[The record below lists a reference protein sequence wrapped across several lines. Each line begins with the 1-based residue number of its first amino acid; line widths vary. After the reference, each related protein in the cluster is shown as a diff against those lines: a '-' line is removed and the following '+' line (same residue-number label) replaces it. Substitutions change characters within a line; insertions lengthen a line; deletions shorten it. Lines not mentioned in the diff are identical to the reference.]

1 MTDLLNKRFDIA
13 RWIAGEIA
21 GTLDEGERALLERW
35 RQESP
40 RHEEEYREAR
50 AYILS
55 REERAGKE
63 MVRGEW
69 QRFERKHYGRRVV
82 WRTVVRYAAMLVLPL
97 CAAGWLW
104 FSGDG
109 EGRLSRTDDTE
120 IVPGG
125 GKAVLIL
132 ANGQSVELRDEKG
145 LQVDTG
151 GSVVS
156 AAGEKV
162 VYRQPTDSS
171 TVEKYNTLVVPRG
184 GEFFLELPDGTRVWL
199 NSESKLHF
207 PLRFKGNRREVKLEG
222 EGYFEVMKDTT
233 APFHVLANGADL
245 RVLGTSFNVTTYR
258 GRMVATLVEGR
269 VCLTYGDESVLML
282 PNVQAEVLPENGEIV
297 TRVVDVK
304 HYTLWKDG
312 IFYFEGADLATIME
326 RLSQWYDVNVT
337 FGNEELKK
345 SRFSVEMKRYERI
358 RDLLMKI
365 EKTHKV
371 RFLIQGRE
379 VRVEEYREPGN

>member
-1 MTDLLNKRFDIA
+1 MTDLLKKRFDVA

-40 RHEEEYREAR
+40 RYEEEYREAR

-63 MVRGEW
+63 MVKGEW
-69 QRFERKHYGRRVV
+69 QRFERKHYGRRLV
-82 WRTVVRYAAMLVLPL
+82 WRTVARYAAMLVLPL
-97 CAAGWLW
+97 CVVGWLW

-109 EGRLSRTDDTE
+109 EGRLSRTEDTE

-125 GKAVLIL
+125 GKALLIL
-132 ANGQSVELRDEKG
+132 ANGQSVELWDEKG

-162 VYRQPTDSS
+162 VYRQQADSS
-171 TVEKYNTLVVPRG
+171 TAEKYNTLVVPRG

-222 EGYFEVMKDTT
+222 EGYFEVMKDAT

-269 VCLTYGDESVLML
+269 LCLTYRDESVLML
-282 PNVQAEVLPENGEIV
+282 PNVQAEVLPENGKIV
-297 TRVVDVK
+297 TRMVDVK

-345 SRFSVEMKRYERI
+345 SRFSVEMKRYEHI

>member
-1 MTDLLNKRFDIA
+1 M
-13 RWIAGEIA
+13 
-21 GTLDEGERALLERW
+21 LERW

-82 WRTVVRYAAMLVLPL
+82 WRTVARYAAMLVLPL

-162 VYRQPTDSS
+162 VYRQQADSS

-184 GEFFLELPDGTRVWL
+184 G
-199 NSESKLHF
+199 NSSWNC
-207 PLRFKGNRREVKLEG
+207 RTV
-222 EGYFEVMKDTT
+222 
-233 APFHVLANGADL
+233 
-245 RVLGTSFNVTTYR
+245 R
-258 GRMVATLVEGR
+258 GCG
-269 VCLTYGDESVLML
+269 
-282 PNVQAEVLPENGEIV
+282 
-297 TRVVDVK
+297 
-304 HYTLWKDG
+304 
-312 IFYFEGADLATIME
+312 
-326 RLSQWYDVNVT
+326 
-337 FGNEELKK
+337 
-345 SRFSVEMKRYERI
+345 
-358 RDLLMKI
+358 
-365 EKTHKV
+365 
-371 RFLIQGRE
+371 
-379 VRVEEYREPGN
+379 

>member
-1 MTDLLNKRFDIA
+1 MKKRFDVA

-63 MVRGEW
+63 MVKGEW

-82 WRTVVRYAAMLVLPL
+82 WRTVARYAAVLVLPL
-97 CAAGWLW
+97 YAAGLLW

-109 EGRLSRTDDTE
+109 EGRLSRAEDTE

-132 ANGQSVELRDEKG
+132 ANGQSVELKDEKG

-162 VYRQPTDSS
+162 VYRQQPDSLI
-171 TVEKYNTLVVPRG
+171 TEKYNTLVVPRG

-222 EGYFEVMKDTT
+222 EGYFEVVKDTT

-258 GRMVATLVEGR
+258 GRTVATLVEGR
-269 VCLTYGDESVLML
+269 VCLTYGEESVLMY
-282 PNVQAEVLPENGEIV
+282 PNEQAEVLPENGEIV
-297 TRVVDVK
+297 TREVDVK

-337 FGNEELKK
+337 FSDEELKK

-358 RDLLMKI
+358 RDLLTKI

-371 RFLIQGRE
+371 RFLIRGRE
-379 VRVEEYREPGN
+379 VQVEEYREPGN

>member
-1 MTDLLNKRFDIA
+1 M
-13 RWIAGEIA
+13 
-21 GTLDEGERALLERW
+21 
-35 RQESP
+35 
-40 RHEEEYREAR
+40 
-50 AYILS
+50 
-55 REERAGKE
+55 
-63 MVRGEW
+63 
-69 QRFERKHYGRRVV
+69 
-82 WRTVVRYAAMLVLPL
+82 
-97 CAAGWLW
+97 
-104 FSGDG
+104 
-109 EGRLSRTDDTE
+109 
-120 IVPGG
+120 
-125 GKAVLIL
+125 
-132 ANGQSVELRDEKG
+132 
-145 LQVDTG
+145 
-151 GSVVS
+151 
-156 AAGEKV
+156 
-162 VYRQPTDSS
+162 
-171 TVEKYNTLVVPRG
+171 VPRG

-222 EGYFEVMKDTT
+222 EGYFEVMKDAT

-269 VCLTYGDESVLML
+269 VCLTYRDESVLML
-282 PNVQAEVLPENGEIV
+282 PNVQAEVLPENGKIV
-297 TRVVDVK
+297 TRMVDVK

-345 SRFSVEMKRYERI
+345 SRFSVEMKRYEHI

>member
-1 MTDLLNKRFDIA
+1 MKKRFDVA

-21 GTLDEGERALLERW
+21 GTLGEGERALLERW

-63 MVRGEW
+63 MVKGEW
-69 QRFERKHYGRRVV
+69 RRFERKHYGRRLV
-82 WRTVVRYAAMLVLPL
+82 WRTVARYAAMLVLPL
-97 CAAGWLW
+97 FAAGWLW

-109 EGRLSRTDDTE
+109 ESRSSRTDGAE

-132 ANGQSVELRDEKG
+132 ADGQSVELKDEKG

-162 VYRQPTDSS
+162 VYRQQADSS
-171 TVEKYNTLVVPRG
+171 TAEKYNTLVVPRG

-245 RVLGTSFNVTTYR
+245 RVLGTSFNVTAYR

-282 PNVQAEVLPENGEIV
+282 PDVQAEVLPGSGEIV

-345 SRFSVEMKRYERI
+345 SHFSVEMKRYERI
-358 RDLLMKI
+358 QDLLAKI
-365 EKTHKV
+365 EKTRKV

-379 VRVEEYREPGN
+379 VRVEEYRETGN